1 MEKEKEK
8 NQYHL
13 SHEEMDSLEEATFL
27 EGYFLKSNKAT

>member
-13 SHEEMDSLEEATFL
+13 SHEEMDSFEEATLL
-27 EGYFLKSNKAT
+27 EEYFLKTNKAT